1 MCLLVCLSLSVC
13 LSVCL
18 CQVYMLVDTSVEA
31 RVRKLERWFT
41 GGGIIFIGYE
51 LYRNL
56 VMGKR
61 LRKKKKEAFEKYLL
75 DPGIYTYIVHVQ

>member
-1 MCLLVCLSLSVC
+1 
-13 LSVCL
+13 
-18 CQVYMLVDTSVEA
+18 MLVDTSIEA

-41 GGGIIFIGYE
+41 GGGIIFTGYE
-51 LYRNL
+51 MFRNL

-75 DPGIYTYIVHVQ
+75 DPGTVSGESRASLRA